1 MKLAPLFPIAIAF
14 CIGIALAYELSLPF
28 CPCLVV
34 MAVLL
39 LLTLL
44 LRRRERL
51 QSGAMLLTVLAFG
64 ATLMAHHLE
73 DERVDLPEDDLVYQ
87 GVIISE
93 PQQRG
98 RVVRF
103 DLQLVGG
110 SLNGRKV
117 KISLLR
123 DTVAHRYR
131 RLALGDGFLARAS
144 LESLVTNASPLLG
157 RGPGGGSSSLVTHS
171 SSLVT
176 HKGNFSPPFSKEGQ
190 GWFGAQE
197 EASSFN
203 YPLFL
208 RCRGFV
214 ATSFVYWN
222 QWRKTSVDLSTLPR
236 LDRTVLAALQL
247 RQTMLREYEHLG
259 FDDDRL
265 AVAIAMTLGDKSR
278 LTNDLR
284 EVYSISGASHVL
296 ALSGLHIG
304 IIYALMVLVVGY
316 RRLGWL
322 REILVIVGIWAY
334 AFFTGLSPSVVR
346 ASVMITVYSL
356 VSLANRDRMSLNTL
370 SLTAIIMLLW
380 NPLYLYDVGFQMS
393 FMAVLFILLF
403 YKPLYSL
410 MPERWLHPS
419 PDPRNTSSSSKLSP
433 TDSSS
438 TNSPSSPVTHNS
450 SLVTQKGNFSP
461 PFSKEGQGWFVKNAS
476 RSVGFSPSLG
486 GCPGEAF
493 SSLFRWAWAMVVV
506 SLCAQMGTFPLTMY
520 YFGRFST
527 YFLLTNFLVIPLAIC
542 ILYLTAAMLLLS
554 WWPAVQS
561 FIAKPLIWLV
571 DFQNTA
577 LRWIADL
584 PASHIENI
592 SLSRIHV
599 FIIYAALLSLLLLL
613 SRRKSKR

>member
-1 MKLAPLFPIAIAF
+1 MLAPLLPIALAL
-14 CIGIALAYELSLPF
+14 CAGIALAYELPLPF
-28 CPCLVV
+28 GPCLVV

-144 LESLVTNASPLLG
+144 LESLD
-157 RGPGGGSSSLVTHS
+157 GG
-171 SSLVT
+171 
-176 HKGNFSPPFSKEGQ
+176 FSPSFRG
-190 GWFGAQE
+190 GQE

-419 PDPRNTSSSSKLSP
+419 SGR
-433 TDSSS
+433 
-438 TNSPSSPVTHNS
+438 
-450 SLVTQKGNFSP
+450 
-461 PFSKEGQGWFVKNAS
+461 FVKNAS
-476 RSVGFSPSLG
+476 RSVGFSSSLG
-486 GCPGEAF
+486 GCPGEVF

-613 SRRKSKR
+613 SRRKSNR

>member
-1 MKLAPLFPIAIAF
+1 MAPLFPIAIAF

-73 DERVDLPEDDLVYQ
+73 EERVDLPEDDLVYQ

-144 LESLVTNASPLLG
+144 LESLLPNTPESIAPKDTIA
-157 RGPGGGSSSLVTHS
+157 PPSSFLVPPPS
-171 SSLVT
+171 
-176 HKGNFSPPFSKEGQ
+176 SPPFPKEGQ
-190 GWFGAQE
+190 GWFVKNASPSLGGGQGE
-197 EASSFN
+197 VSSFS

-433 TDSSS
+433 PHSSS

-486 GCPGEAF
+486 GGQGEAF

>member
-14 CIGIALAYELSLPF
+14 CIGIALAYELPLPF
-28 CPCLVV
+28 GPCLVA

-208 RCRGFV
+208 RCRGFI

-419 PDPRNTSSSSKLSP
+419 SGR
-433 TDSSS
+433 
-438 TNSPSSPVTHNS
+438 
-450 SLVTQKGNFSP
+450 
-461 PFSKEGQGWFVKNAS
+461 FVKNDS

-486 GCPGEAF
+486 GGQGEAF

-506 SLCAQMGTFPLTMY
+506 SLCAQMGSFPLTMY

-613 SRRKSKR
+613 SRRKRNK

>member
-1 MKLAPLFPIAIAF
+1 
-14 CIGIALAYELSLPF
+14 
-28 CPCLVV
+28 
-34 MAVLL
+34 
-39 LLTLL
+39 
-44 LRRRERL
+44 
-51 QSGAMLLTVLAFG
+51 
-64 ATLMAHHLE
+64 
-73 DERVDLPEDDLVYQ
+73 
-87 GVIISE
+87 
-93 PQQRG
+93 
-98 RVVRF
+98 VVRF

-171 SSLVT
+171 PSLVT

-190 GWFGAQE
+190 GWFGGQGE
-197 EASSFN
+197 VSSFN

-419 PDPRNTSSSSKLSP
+419 PAPRNTSSSS
-433 TDSSS
+433 
-438 TNSPSSPVTHNS
+438 NSSPDTHNS
-450 SLVTQKGNFSP
+450 SLITRHS
-461 PFSKEGQGWFVKNAS
+461 
-476 RSVGFSPSLG
+476 SLV
-486 GCPGEAF
+486 PR
-493 SSLFRWAWAMVVV
+493 SLFRWAWAMVVV

>member
-14 CIGIALAYELSLPF
+14 CIGIALAYELPLPF
-28 CPCLVV
+28 GPCLVA

-73 DERVDLPEDDLVYQ
+73 EERVDLPEDDLVYQ

-117 KISLLR
+117 KVSLLR

-176 HKGNFSPPFSKEGQ
+176 HKSNFSPPFSKEGQ

-419 PDPRNTSSSSKLSP
+419 PDPRNTSSSS
-433 TDSSS
+433 
-438 TNSPSSPVTHNS
+438 NSSPDTHNS
-450 SLVTQKGNFSP
+450 SLITRHS
-461 PFSKEGQGWFVKNAS
+461 
-476 RSVGFSPSLG
+476 SLV
-486 GCPGEAF
+486 PR
-493 SSLFRWAWAMVVV
+493 SLFRWAWAMVVV

-592 SLSRIHV
+592 SLSRIYV

-613 SRRKSKR
+613 SRRKSNK

>member
-1 MKLAPLFPIAIAF
+1 MSPLFPIALSLCA
-14 CIGIALAYELSLPF
+14 GIALAYELSLPF
-28 CPCLVV
+28 GPCLGV

-39 LLTLL
+39 VAALL
-44 LRRRERL
+44 LRGMQRV
-51 QSGAMLLTVLAFG
+51 QSLVILLTVLVFG
-64 ATLMAHHLE
+64 AALMAHHL
-73 DERVDLPEDDLVYQ
+73 DAERVDLPQDDVVYQ
-87 GVIISE
+87 GVVASE
-93 PQQRG
+93 PQERG

-110 SLNGRKV
+110 RLNGRKV
-117 KISLLR
+117 KVSLFR

-131 RLALGDGFLARAS
+131 RLALGDGFLARAPLIS
-144 LESLVTNASPLLG
+144 PYESDSA
-157 RGPGGGSSSLVTHS
+157 THNYS
-171 SSLVT
+171 FSHREATIQHSTFNT
-176 HKGNFSPPFSKEGQ
+176 HHFS
-190 GWFGAQE
+190 
-197 EASSFN
+197 

-214 ATSFVYWN
+214 ATSFVFWN
-222 QWRKTSVDLSTLPR
+222 QWRKVELDLSPLSR

-247 RQTMLREYEHLG
+247 RQSMLREYEHLG

-304 IIYALMVLVVGY
+304 IIYALMVLIVGY

-322 REILVIVGIWAY
+322 REMLVIVGIWAY

-346 ASVMITVYSL
+346 AATMITVYSL

-393 FMAVLFILLF
+393 FLAVLFILLF
-403 YKPLYSL
+403 YKPLYAL
-410 MPERWLHPS
+410 LPERWLHPS
-419 PDPRNTSSSSKLSP
+419 SNPQPSSPDTRH
-433 TDSSS
+433 
-438 TNSPSSPVTHNS
+438 SSPVTPHS
-450 SLVTQKGNFSP
+450 SLLTSH
-461 PFSKEGQGWFVKNAS
+461 
-476 RSVGFSPSLG
+476 
-486 GCPGEAF
+486 
-493 SSLFRWAWAMVVV
+493 SSLITRHSSLITRPLLRWAWAMVVV
-506 SLCAQMGTFPLTMY
+506 SLCAQLGTFPLTMY
-520 YFGRFST
+520 YFGRFSV

-577 LRWIADL
+577 LRWIASL

-592 SLSRIHV
+592 SLSRLHV
-599 FIIYAALLSLLLLL
+599 LLIYTALFILLLLL
-613 SRRKSKR
+613 SQHKNKSSLDTGT

>member
-1 MKLAPLFPIAIAF
+1 MLAPLLPIALAL
-14 CIGIALAYELSLPF
+14 CAGIALAYELSLPF
-28 CPCLVV
+28 GPCLVV

-73 DERVDLPEDDLVYQ
+73 EERVDLPEDDLVYQ

-144 LESLVTNASPLLG
+144 LESLGGVFSPSL
-157 RGPGGGSSSLVTHS
+157 GGG
-171 SSLVT
+171 
-176 HKGNFSPPFSKEGQ
+176 Q
-190 GWFGAQE
+190 G

-222 QWRKTSVDLSTLPR
+222 QWRKTSIDLSTLPR

-419 PDPRNTSSSSKLSP
+419 TAPRNTSSSSKLSP
-433 TDSSS
+433 D
-438 TNSPSSPVTHNS
+438 THNS
-450 SLVTQKGNFSP
+450 SLITRHS
-461 PFSKEGQGWFVKNAS
+461 
-476 RSVGFSPSLG
+476 SLV
-486 GCPGEAF
+486 PR
-493 SSLFRWAWAMVVV
+493 SLFRWAWAMVVV

-599 FIIYAALLSLLLLL
+599 FIIYAALLSLLLLF
-613 SRRKSKR
+613 SRRKRNK

>member
-28 CPCLVV
+28 GPCLVV

-190 GWFGAQE
+190 GWFGGRGE
-197 EASSFN
+197 TSSFS

-433 TDSSS
+433 D
-438 TNSPSSPVTHNS
+438 THNS
-450 SLVTQKGNFSP
+450 SLITRHS
-461 PFSKEGQGWFVKNAS
+461 
-476 RSVGFSPSLG
+476 SLV
-486 GCPGEAF
+486 PR
-493 SSLFRWAWAMVVV
+493 SLFRWAWAMVVV

-613 SRRKSKR
+613 SRRKRNK